1 MNTIENKD
9 GLYNLIGIPE
19 TNLLCANP
27 NDIIILH
34 VDPSNTEEQ
43 MHEYA
48 KKVKALL
55 PSNDIIVLPKNVLI
69 STFPAEMGNGVYVT
83 KVLNQRTLC

>member
-1 MNTIENKD
+1 MNETVENKD

-19 TNLLCANP
+19 TGVLYANP
-27 NDIIILH
+27 DDIIILH
-34 VDPSNTEEQ
+34 VDSSNTEEQ

-55 PSNDIIVLPKNVLI
+55 PTNKIIVLPKNVLI
-69 STFPAEMGNGVYVT
+69 STFPANMGNDVYVT
-83 KVLNQRTLC
+83 RVLETE

>member
-1 MNTIENKD
+1 MNLIENKD

-19 TNLLCANP
+19 TNVLYANP
-27 NDIIILH
+27 EDIIIIH

-43 MHEYA
+43 MNEYG

-55 PSNDIIVLPKNVLI
+55 PTNNIIVLPKNVLI
-69 STFPAEMGNGVYVT
+69 STFPKDTGNGIYVT
-83 KVLNQRTLC
+83 QVLETE

>member
-19 TNLLCANP
+19 TGVLCANP
-27 NDIIILH
+27 EDIIIVH
-34 VDPSNTEEQ
+34 VDPENTPEQ

-48 KKVKALL
+48 KKIIEVL
-55 PSNDIIVLPKNVLI
+55 PTNKIVVLPKNVLI
-69 STFPAEMGNGVYVT
+69 STFPADMGNGVYVAQ
-83 KVLNQRTLC
+83 VLETE

>member
-19 TNLLCANP
+19 TGVLYANP
-27 NDIIILH
+27 EDIIILH

-48 KKVKALL
+48 KKVRAVMPTNK
-55 PSNDIIVLPKNVLI
+55 IIVLPMNVLI
-69 STFPAEMGNGVYVT
+69 STFPADSSNDVYVT
-83 KVLNQRTLC
+83 RVLETE

>member
-19 TNLLCANP
+19 TGVLCANP
-27 NDIIILH
+27 DDIIILH
-34 VDPSNTEEQ
+34 VDSANTEEQ

-48 KKVKALL
+48 KKVKAVM
-55 PSNDIIVLPKNVLI
+55 PINKIIVLPKNVLI
-69 STFPAEMGNGVYVT
+69 STFPANMGNDVYVT
-83 KVLNQRTLC
+83 RVLETE

>member
-19 TNLLCANP
+19 TSVLFANP
-27 NDIIILH
+27 DDIIILH
-34 VDPSNTEEQ
+34 VDSSNTEEQ

-48 KKVKALL
+48 KKVKAVM
-55 PSNDIIVLPKNVLI
+55 PSNKIIVLPKNVLI
-69 STFPAEMGNGVYVT
+69 STFPADMGNDVYVT
-83 KVLNQRTLC
+83 RVLETE

>member
-9 GLYNLIGIPE
+9 GLYDLIGIPN
-19 TNLLCANP
+19 TSVLYANP

-34 VDPSNTEEQ
+34 VDASNTEEQ

-48 KKVKALL
+48 KKVKAVM
-55 PSNDIIVLPKNVLI
+55 PTNKIIVLPNNVLI
-69 STFPAEMGNGVYVT
+69 STFPANMGNDVYVT
-83 KVLNQRTLC
+83 QVLEKA

>member
-19 TNLLCANP
+19 TGVLCANP
-27 NDIIILH
+27 EDIIILH
-34 VDPSNTEEQ
+34 VDSSNTEEQ

-48 KKVKALL
+48 KKVKAAM
-55 PSNDIIVLPKNVLI
+55 PSNKIIVLPKNVLI
-69 STFPAEMGNGVYVT
+69 SSFPANMGNDVYVT
-83 KVLNQRTLC
+83 RVLETE

>member
-1 MNTIENKD
+1 MNTILENND
-9 GLYNLIGIPE
+9 GLYNLLGIPE
-19 TNLLCANP
+19 TSILYANP
-27 NDIIILH
+27 KDIIILH
-34 VDPSNTEEQ
+34 VDPENTEEQ

-69 STFPAEMGNGVYVT
+69 STFPADMGNGVYVT
-83 KVLNQRTLC
+83 KVLETE